1 MSTPDKRLFLLDAM
15 ALIYRAHFAFSKN
28 PRINSKGMNT
38 GAALGFT
45 NTLVDLLNREK
56 PTHIGVAYDAPSK
69 TFRHDSFVEYKA
81 NRQAMPED
89 ISIAI
94 PYVKKI
100 VEAFGIPGMMLDG
113 FEADDIIGTLSCK
126 AEKAGFDV
134 FMMTPDKDYYQLV
147 TDHVFVYKPAFLGNA
162 IEIIDKPKVLERWE
176 IDNVKQVIDILG
188 LQGDAVDN
196 IPGIPGIGEKT
207 AKTLIQRFGSV
218 ENLIAN
224 AHELKGKQ
232 KENVEKFAEQGLMSK
247 ELATIHLDVPIDFD
261 EQGLLYEGPDM
272 DKLAALFDE
281 LEFRQLATR
290 VLGTASP
297 AVPKP
302 VSNKP
307 TVGKGFKSDK
317 PMGQTSL
324 FDMPAG
330 ETVVPEEGEAGET
343 GGNAYVTG
351 TRRTI
356 DTTLHEYHLLTTSE
370 QRAQL
375 LKYLKLQKEVSFDT
389 ETTSIDAITAR
400 LVGIS
405 FCYLPGEAYYIPVPP
420 QDEEAARDIVQ
431 EFKEVLESPAI
442 TKIGQNI
449 KYDLVVLQRYG
460 IDVQGPLYDTML
472 AHYLLEPD
480 MRHNMDLLAETYLH
494 YTPIAIETL
503 LGKGKHQLTMD
514 KLPPLQI
521 YEYACED
528 ADVTL
533 QLKHYFDPLL
543 EKQGLKRLF
552 NDVENPLLR
561 VLGHMEREGVSI
573 DAEALAESSI
583 SLETSIKEIEQ
594 KIFDQAGME
603 FNIGSPKQLGEVLF
617 DRMGLGGSKI
627 KKTKTGQY
635 ATGEEILSKLAF
647 EHEIV
652 ALILDHRQLTK
663 LKSTYVDALPALVC
677 NEDNRLHTSY
687 NQAVAATGR
696 LSSTNP
702 NLQNIPIRTEKGREI
717 RKAFVP
723 RDENHVLLSADYSQI
738 ELRIMAHFSN
748 DATMKEAFQKGQD
761 IHASTAAKVFHVPVA
776 QVDADMRRKAK
787 TINFGIIYGISAFG
801 LAERLAIPRREAAE
815 IIEAYFQEFPAVKEY
830 MDSAIN
836 QARDQEFVETLL
848 GRRRYLRDINS
859 RNQNVRGYAERNAIN
874 APIQGTAADIIKI
887 AMINI
892 DQWLR
897 DEKLASR
904 MILQVHD
911 ELVFDVLKEELPVVQ
926 PKIEELMKGAFP
938 LTVPM
943 EVGLGTGENWLQ
955 AH

>member
-56 PTHIGVAYDAPSK
+56 PTHIGVCYDAPSK

-126 AEKAGFDV
+126 AEKAGYDV

-162 IEIIDKPKVLERWE
+162 IEVIDKAKVLERWE
-176 IDNVKQVIDILG
+176 ISDVKQVIDILG

-207 AKTLIQRFGSV
+207 AKTLIQKYGSV
-218 ENLIAN
+218 ENLIAHS
-224 AHELKGKQ
+224 HELKGKQ

-261 EQGLLYEGPDM
+261 EQGLLYEGPDVE
-272 DKLAALFDE
+272 KLAALFDE

-302 VSNKP
+302 ISNKP

-324 FDMPAG
+324 FDMPAN
-330 ETVVPEEGEAGET
+330 ETVVQEEGEET
-343 GGNAYVTG
+343 TSGTYITG
-351 TRRTI
+351 VRKTI
-356 DTTLHEYHLLTTSE
+356 DTTLHEYHLLTTPE

-375 LKYLKLQKEVSFDT
+375 LKYLKLQKEISFDT

-405 FCYLPGEAYYIPVPP
+405 FCYIPGEAYYIPVPA
-420 QDEEAARDIVQ
+420 DDYEATLEIVQ
-431 EFKEVLESPAI
+431 EFKEILESPSI

-503 LGKGKHQLTMD
+503 LGKGKNQLTMD

-533 QLKHYFDPLL
+533 QLKNYFDPLL
-543 EKQGLKRLF
+543 EKQGLKKLF
-552 NDVENPLLR
+552 NGVENPLLR

-573 DAEALAESSI
+573 DAEALGESSQV
-583 SLETSIKEIEQ
+583 LQTSIQEIEQ
-594 KIFDQAGME
+594 KIFNLAGME

-617 DRMGLGGSKI
+617 DRLQLGGSKI

-652 ALILDHRQLTK
+652 QLILDHRQLTK
-663 LKSTYVDALPALVC
+663 LKSTYVDALPQLIC
-677 NEDNRLHTSY
+677 REDNRLHTSY

-723 RDENHVLLSADYSQI
+723 RDEKHVLLSADYSQI

-748 DATMKEAFQKGQD
+748 DATMKEAFQKGLD
-761 IHASTAAKVFHVPVA
+761 IHSSTAAKVFHVPVD
-776 QVDADMRRKAK
+776 QVDSDMRRKAK

-815 IIEAYFQEFPAVKEY
+815 IIEAYFQEFPAVKQY

-836 QARDQEFVETLL
+836 EAREQEFVETLL

-911 ELVFDVLKEELPVVQ
+911 ELVFDVLKEELPLVQ
-926 PKIEELMKGAFP
+926 AKVEELMKNAFP
-938 LTVPM
+938 LSVPM
-943 EVGLGTGENWLQ
+943 EVGMGTGDNWLQ

>member
-1 MSTPDKRLFLLDAM
+1 
-15 ALIYRAHFAFSKN
+15 
-28 PRINSKGMNT
+28 
-38 GAALGFT
+38 
-45 NTLVDLLNREK
+45 
-56 PTHIGVAYDAPSK
+56 
-69 TFRHDSFVEYKA
+69 
-81 NRQAMPED
+81 
-89 ISIAI
+89 
-94 PYVKKI
+94 
-100 VEAFGIPGMMLDG
+100 
-113 FEADDIIGTLSCK
+113 
-126 AEKAGFDV
+126 
-134 FMMTPDKDYYQLV
+134 
-147 TDHVFVYKPAFLGNA
+147 
-162 IEIIDKPKVLERWE
+162 
-176 IDNVKQVIDILG
+176 
-188 LQGDAVDN
+188 
-196 IPGIPGIGEKT
+196 
-207 AKTLIQRFGSV
+207 
-218 ENLIAN
+218 
-224 AHELKGKQ
+224 
-232 KENVEKFAEQGLMSK
+232 
-247 ELATIHLDVPIDFD
+247 
-261 EQGLLYEGPDM
+261 
-272 DKLAALFDE
+272 
-281 LEFRQLATR
+281 
-290 VLGTASP
+290 
-297 AVPKP
+297 

-324 FDMPAG
+324 FDMPAAEIMAPEVGTDTTATG
-330 ETVVPEEGEAGET
+330 EDYAPRV
-343 GGNAYVTG
+343 
-351 TRRTI
+351 RKTI
-356 DTTLHEYHLLTTSE
+356 DTTLHEYHLLTTPE
-370 QRAQL
+370 QRQQL

-389 ETTSIDAITAR
+389 ETTSLDAITAR

-405 FCYLPGEAYYIPVPP
+405 FCYMPGEAYYIPVPP
-420 QDEEAARDIVQ
+420 KDEEAAREIVQ

-503 LGKGKHQLTMD
+503 LGKGKNQLTMD
-514 KLPPLQI
+514 KLPALQI

-528 ADVTL
+528 ADITL
-533 QLKHYFDPLL
+533 QLKNYFDPLL

-573 DAEALAESSI
+573 DAEALSESSI
-583 SLETSIKEIEQ
+583 VLQTDIQEIEQ
-594 KIFDQAGME
+594 KIFNLAGME

-652 ALILDHRQLTK
+652 QLILDHRQLTK
-663 LKSTYVDALPALVC
+663 LKSTYVDALPQLIC

-723 RDENHVLLSADYSQI
+723 RDEDHVLLSADYSQI

-748 DATMKEAFQKGQD
+748 DATMKEAFQKGLD
-761 IHASTAAKVFHVPVA
+761 IHASTAAKVFHVPVD
-776 QVDADMRRKAK
+776 QVDSDMRRKAK

-836 QARDQEFVETLL
+836 QARDQEYVETLL

-859 RNQNVRGYAERNAIN
+859 RNQNIRGYAERNAIN

-926 PKIEELMKGAFP
+926 PKIEELMKNAFP
-938 LTVPM
+938 LSVPM